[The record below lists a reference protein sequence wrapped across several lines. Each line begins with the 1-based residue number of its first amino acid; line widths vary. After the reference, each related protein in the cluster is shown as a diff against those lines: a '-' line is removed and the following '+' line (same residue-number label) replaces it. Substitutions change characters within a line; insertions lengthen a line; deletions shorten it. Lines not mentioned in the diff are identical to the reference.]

1 MRSLCLGLVF
11 AVTLV
16 APALA
21 EDNVEFP
28 APTPYYPFQRSV
40 LTKRKVHVLPYARPF
55 RVRIYTTPQQP
66 PYYNVPP
73 YRVISPY

>member
-1 MRSLCLGLVF
+1 MRSLCLGLVV

-21 EDNVEFP
+21 EDNIEFP
-28 APTPYYPFQRSV
+28 APTPGYPFQRDV
-40 LTKRKVHVLPYARPF
+40 LTRRRIYIPPYARPF
-55 RVRIYTTPQQP
+55 RVRVYSTPQQP